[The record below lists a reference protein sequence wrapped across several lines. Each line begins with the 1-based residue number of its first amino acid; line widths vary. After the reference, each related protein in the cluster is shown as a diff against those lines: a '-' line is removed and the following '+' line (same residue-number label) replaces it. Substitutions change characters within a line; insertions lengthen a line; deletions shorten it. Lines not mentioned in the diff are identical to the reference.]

1 MTNDIVEIKVAI
13 QGDAVGGQGYMAV
26 RGENVC
32 AFYIDGWGK
41 TGRIY
46 PICSSQSTTF
56 FEDGKFKSSEDYPSL
71 TLEDGE
77 EGSSITEIY
86 FPEFEGWQVHSVSGG
101 KTMGVCLVNR
111 KGWE

>member
-1 MTNDIVEIKVAI
+1 MTNDIVEIKASI
-13 QGDAVGGQGYMAV
+13 QGDAVGGQGYMAI

-32 AFYIDGWGK
+32 AFYIDGLGK

-46 PICSSQSTTF
+46 PIYSSQSTTF

-71 TLEDGE
+71 TLEDGDE
-77 EGSSITEIY
+77 CSSITEIY
-86 FPEFEGWQVHSVSGG
+86 FPEFEGWQVHSVTGG

>member
-1 MTNDIVEIKVAI
+1 MINDIVEIKVAV
-13 QGDAVGGQGYMAV
+13 QGDAVVGQGYMAV

-46 PICSSQSTTF
+46 PICSSKSTVLC
-56 FEDGKFKSSEDYPSL
+56 EDGKFKSSEDYPSL
-71 TLEDGE
+71 TLEDGSRD
-77 EGSSITEIY
+77 SSMTEIY

>member
-1 MTNDIVEIKVAI
+1 MINDIVEIKVAV
-13 QGDAVGGQGYMAV
+13 QGDAVVGQGYMAV

-32 AFYIDGWGK
+32 AFYIDGLGK
-41 TGRIY
+41 TGRIC

-56 FEDGKFKSSEDYPSL
+56 VEDGKFKSSEDYPSL
-71 TLEDGE
+71 ILEDWE

-101 KTMGVCLVNR
+101 KTMGICLVNR
-111 KGWE
+111 KGLE